1 MPGIQL
7 MKGRTVSRTPTV
19 THKTILDASIA
30 LIREQGYERLNA
42 RALAKRIGCSTQPIL
57 YCFKSMDDLRRAVYE
72 AVDQLH
78 TAFLLEG
85 LDNPDPLLGLGLKYV
100 QFAYEEPFLFRFLF
114 QSNEL
119 GQHDMVG
126 LIDNPAL
133 IPLLTQVAEEGNL
146 DETAARRTFLT
157 IFATAHGFASLLAN
171 NALEYDEE
179 LVASSLLGSFMGASQ
194 FEKETSDEISR

>member
-1 MPGIQL
+1 M
-7 MKGRTVSRTPTV
+7 SRTPTV

-30 LIREQGYERLNA
+30 LIREQGHERLNA
-42 RALAKRIGCSTQPIL
+42 RALAARIGCSTQPIL
-57 YCFKSMDDLRRAVYE
+57 YCFKSMDELRRAAYE
-72 AVDQLH
+72 AADQLH
-78 TAFLLEG
+78 TAFLMEG
-85 LDNPDPLLGLGLKYV
+85 LDSPNPLLGLGLKYV
-100 QFAYEEPFLFRFLF
+100 RFAYEEPLLFRFLF

-126 LIDNPAL
+126 LIENPAL
-133 IPLLTQVAEEGNL
+133 IPLLTQVAEEGSL
-146 DETAARRTFLT
+146 DEATARRTFLT

-194 FEKETSDEISR
+194 FEREINDEIAR